1 MAYYAL
7 KVARGRR
14 ELLTDYSGTNEDYFQ
29 ETASIEFNQTII
41 SCHERNIDITPALL
55 QRYGIQ
61 EIKNFRPSIGFYGNL
76 AVCKVSQVIFSFHIW
91 FAWNG
96 PTDRHFD
103 DILQ

>member
-61 EIKNFRPSIGFYGNL
+61 ENKKI
-76 AVCKVSQVIFSFHIW
+76 
-91 FAWNG
+91 
-96 PTDRHFD
+96 
-103 DILQ
+103 